1 METTITKIDKEE
13 AWALRHRVMWPD
25 KAFDY
30 IKLED
35 DHLGI
40 HFGLFKEN
48 ILISVISLFINN
60 EECQFRKFAT
70 LQSEQGKGYGS
81 NLLDYVLREAKDYGV
96 KRIWCNARKNKLGFY
111 KKFGLQETN
120 NSFIKGG
127 KTYVIMEKF
136 VVQYKDTTPCNC
148 VQENT

>member
-1 METTITKIDKEE
+1 METTITKIDKEK
-13 AWALRHRVMWPD
+13 AWELRHKVMWPD

-40 HFGLFKEN
+40 HFGLFREN

-60 EECQFRKFAT
+60 EEGQFRKFAT
-70 LQSEQGKGYGS
+70 LQQEQGKGYGS
-81 NLLDYVLREAKDYGV
+81 ILLHFVINEAKNRGV
-96 KRIWCNARKNKLGFY
+96 NRIWCNARNNKMNFY

-120 NSFIKGG
+120 YSFIKGG
-127 KTYVIMEKF
+127 KTYVIMEK
-136 VVQYKDTTPCNC
+136 DL
-148 VQENT
+148 

>member
-1 METTITKIDKEE
+1 
-13 AWALRHRVMWPD
+13 MWPD

-48 ILISVISLFINN
+48 MLISVISLFINN

-70 LQSEQGKGYGS
+70 LQLEQGKGHGS
-81 NLLDYVLREAKDYGV
+81 TLLDYVIKAAMDCGV
-96 KRIWCNARKNKLGFY
+96 KRIWCNARKNKMDFY

-120 NSFIKGG
+120 YSFMKGG
-127 KTYVIMEKF
+127 KSYVIMET
-136 VVQYKDTTPCNC
+136 DL
-148 VQENT
+148 